1 MKERKVRFKFFTI
14 SECKEEQEY
23 LQEQHRNGWKFRK
36 AVFPFLYLF
45 DRCQPEDVVYQL
57 DYNKEGLKEQDTYK
71 KMFEDAGWEYV
82 TEFVGFTYFRK
93 PVSEMNGQEEIFSD
107 DTSKADMYQRI
118 WMGRMPIL
126 LAIMGLVIIPQLI
139 MQISKDA
146 SIHNSMLLAYV
157 LALVVY
163 IGIIGKFSYDYRKM
177 RNQCR

>member
-1 MKERKVRFKFFTI
+1 MKERRVRFKFFTI

-36 AVFPFLYLF
+36 AVFPNIYFF
-45 DRCQPEDVVYQL
+45 ERCKPEDVVYQL

-82 TEFVGFTYFRK
+82 TEFVGFSYFRK
-93 PVSEMNGQEEIFSD
+93 PISEMNGQEEIFSD

-126 LAIMGLVIIPQLI
+126 LVIMGLVIIPQMI
-139 MQISKDA
+139 WQFIKEA
-146 SIHNSMLLAYV
+146 SIHNGILVMYV
-157 LALVVY
+157 LIFILYVS
-163 IGIIGKFSYDYRKM
+163 IIGKFSYDCRQQRK
-177 RNQCR
+177 RCR